1 MLTAASASGEL
12 SCGRDGEQAMLIG
25 YFTEQPYT
33 AFTNEQ
39 ALAAYPDDHSARDP
53 GDSVVLFSNR
63 FFDRNEALRLY
74 HERLEEYRLAEEVG
88 FDAIMINEHHG
99 GPYCM
104 QIRCGTMSAVV
115 AAITSK
121 ARILMLGTPLPAYD
135 NPVQIAEELA
145 MIDMVS
151 KGRLVAGIVRGGGPE
166 QILND
171 TNPAYNRER
180 FVEAHDLMIE
190 AWTRPGPF
198 RYEGNHYHV
207 RVVNPWV
214 LPLQQ
219 PHPPIFVPGIASVE
233 SIDFAARHG
242 YPYVAL
248 ATAVE
253 TTKKIWERYD
263 RVAEESGYTAGPQH
277 HGYLGFV
284 HVAPTEEEAL
294 RNAEE
299 YLWLPDQLSPV
310 FKDHWVNPT
319 GYVSWDARLAR
330 QKALAG
336 VVSGTV
342 RDHIES
348 GFPIVGTPKQVVAKL
363 REQLEQTRPGSLIM
377 MPNQGRMSHETSKQ
391 SIRLM
396 GAEVIPALREI
407 GQELGLDSPF
417 DIDMPVS
424 LRAAA
429 EQQRAAELA

>member
-1 MLTAASASGEL
+1 MAREAW
-12 SCGRDGEQAMLIG
+12 MLIG

-33 AFTNEQ
+33 SFTNEQ
-39 ALAAYPDDHSARDP
+39 ALASYPDDHPARDP

-63 FFDRNEALRLY
+63 FFDRQEALRLY
-74 HERLEEYRLAEEVG
+74 HERLDEYRLADEVG

-104 QIRCGTMSAVV
+104 QIRCGTMSAAV

-121 ARILMLGTPLPAYD
+121 ARILQLGTPLPAYD
-135 NPVQIAEELA
+135 NPVQVAEELA
-145 MIDMVS
+145 MIDMIS

-180 FVEAHDLMIE
+180 FVEAHDLLVE

-198 RYEGNHYHV
+198 RWEGNHYHV

-219 PHPPIFVPGIASVE
+219 PHPPIFVPGIASLE
-233 SIDFAARHG
+233 SIDFAAQHG

-263 RVAEESGYTAGPQH
+263 RVAEEFGYTAGPQH

-299 YLWLPDQLSPV
+299 YLWLPDKLSPV
-310 FKDHWVNPT
+310 YKDHWVNPT
-319 GYVSWDARLAR
+319 GYVSWEARQAR

-342 RDHIES
+342 KDHIAS
-348 GFPIVGTPKQVVAKL
+348 GFLIAGTPKQVIVRL

-377 MPNQGRMSHETSKQ
+377 MPNQGRMNHQVSMQ

-396 GAEVIPALREI
+396 GEEVIPALREI
-407 GQELGLDSPF
+407 SKELGLDSPF

-424 LRAAA
+424 LKAAA
-429 EQQRAAELA
+429 KQRAAEHV

>member
-1 MLTAASASGEL
+1 
-12 SCGRDGEQAMLIG
+12 MLIG

-33 AFTNEQ
+33 SFTNEQ
-39 ALAAYPDDHSARDP
+39 ALAAYPEDHPARDP

-63 FFDRNEALRLY
+63 FFDRQEALRLY
-74 HERLEEYRLAEEVG
+74 HERLEEYRLADEVG

-121 ARILMLGTPLPAYD
+121 AKILQLGTPLPAYD

-180 FVEAHDLMIE
+180 FVEAHDLMVA

-198 RYEGNHYHV
+198 RWEGDHYHV

-219 PHPPIFVPGIASVE
+219 PHPPIFVPGIASLE
-233 SIDFAARHG
+233 SIDFAAAHG

-248 ATAVE
+248 NTSVVA
-253 TTKKIWERYD
+253 TKKIYERYD
-263 RVAEESGYTAGPQH
+263 AKAEEAGYTAGPQH

-284 HVAPTEEEAL
+284 HVAPTEEEAM

-299 YLWLPDQLSPV
+299 YLWLPDALSPV
-310 FKDHWVNPT
+310 YKDHWVNPT
-319 GYVSWDARLAR
+319 GYVTWEARQARL
-330 QKALAG
+330 KALAS
-336 VVSGTV
+336 VVSGTL
-342 RDHIES
+342 RDHLAS
-348 GFPIVGTPKQVVAKL
+348 GFLIAGTPKQVIARL
-363 REQLEQTRPGSLIM
+363 REQLAETRPGSLIM
-377 MPNQGRMSHETSKQ
+377 MPNQGRMNHEVSKT

-396 GAEVIPALREI
+396 GEEVIPALREI
-407 GQELGLDSPF
+407 GRELGLTGPF

-424 LRAAA
+424 LKAAA
-429 EQQRAAELA
+429 ARQRADEHA